1 MPRGQNP
8 NSRKQL
14 TDHAAAKKK
23 SKKPVRVISVGL
35 TEEAIAVLDKTASAR
50 GISRSELVER
60 YARPGN
66 HDEIEALKEAVLLHL
81 VATKGCAP
89 DRLNPELIM
98 DSLNRL
104 QEAFERS
111 QSKG

>member
-14 TDHAAAKKK
+14 ADHAAAKKK
-23 SKKPVRVISVGL
+23 SKKPVKVISVGL
-35 TEEAIAVLDKTASAR
+35 TEEAIASLDEAASVR
-50 GISRSELVER
+50 GISRSELVEQF
-60 YARPGN
+60 ARSGCG
-66 HDEIEALKEAVLLHL
+66 EQYEALKEAVLFYL
-81 VATKGCAP
+81 VSTKGCAP
-89 DRLNPELIM
+89 DRLNSELIL

-111 QSKG
+111 QSKS

>member
-1 MPRGQNP
+1 MS
-8 NSRKQL
+8 SRKGKDPRTGEPLFYDEKKKQVSMQL
-14 TDHAAAKKK
+14 T
-23 SKKPVRVISVGL
+23 P
-35 TEEAIAVLDKTASAR
+35 TAIAVLDKTASAR

-60 YARPGN
+60 YARSGN